1 MDKGSLPLRESH
13 IYGVFSSRFV
23 LEGMRLR
30 PKVGFI
36 TLGKAPWV
44 AEENVEGLRGD
55 ALSAIRK
62 QPLDLCVV
70 DGIPYSVD
78 EVMEA
83 AKLLRREDVDAVLVF
98 HADWTY
104 GELYCVLAK
113 ELSEY
118 PMIQWAIYGSPKSV
132 IPLPGLFESA
142 GNMMRLGKRFFYV
155 IGDPNKKDTV
165 ERIFK
170 LANAAAVAKKLRRS
184 IVGIAG
190 ASNLGM
196 TDTAFSEFHIRR
208 LVPGLLH
215 LDTSELLN
223 SFEKADENEAR
234 KVAKGLS
241 RKVGK
246 IEVSEEELITAV
258 RGYLA
263 MKAMVK
269 KYRLDALTI
278 REWPEVPIKEFT
290 MSLGCALL
298 SEEGKVAVSE
308 SDISSTVTWL
318 ILKLLAEKPVWVGE
332 FESVDLEKNS
342 ALLLHNCEAPF
353 DLARSHEEITLTN
366 TGFVE
371 WFRGKKGGV
380 NVQLELKPGRVTIAK
395 ISGRPID
402 DKIKAIVTSG
412 EVMRSP
418 KPPSR
423 GTTRAY
429 VKFDTPLKTLIDTW
443 VKEGFEHHMLLAY
456 ADVKEEISALCDLLD
471 IEKIVV

>member
-1 MDKGSLPLRESH
+1 M
-13 IYGVFSSRFV
+13 
-23 LEGMRLR
+23 LR
-30 PKVGFI
+30 PKVVFI

-44 AEENVEGLRGD
+44 DEENVEALRGD

-62 QPLDLCVV
+62 QPVDLCVV

-78 EVMEA
+78 QVMEA
-83 AKLLRREDVDAVLVF
+83 ARLFRKEDVDAVLVF

-104 GELYCVLAK
+104 GELYCVLAR

-142 GNMMRLGKRFFYV
+142 GNMMRLGKKFYHV
-155 IGDPNKKDTV
+155 IGDPSKKDIV
-165 ERIFK
+165 KQIFK

-184 IVGIAG
+184 IVGVAG

-196 TDTAFSEFHIRR
+196 TDTAFSEFHMRR
-208 LVPGLLH
+208 LVPGILH
-215 LDTSELLN
+215 LDTSELLI
-223 SFEKADENEAR
+223 SFEKIDENEAR
-234 KVAKGLS
+234 RIAKDVSKKV
-241 RKVGK
+241 RK
-246 IEVSEEELITAV
+246 IEVSEEDLITAV

-263 MKAMVK
+263 MKAMVE
-269 KYRLDALTI
+269 KYKPDALTI

-290 MSLGCALL
+290 ISLGCSLL
-298 SEEGKVAVSE
+298 SEEGKVVVSE
-308 SDISSTVTWL
+308 SDISTTITWL
-318 ILKLLAEKPVWVGE
+318 VLKLLAEKPVWVGE
-332 FESVDLEKNS
+332 FESVDLKKNS

-353 DLARSHEEITLTN
+353 DLARSREEITLAN

-371 WFRGKKGGV
+371 WFSGKKGGV
-380 NVQLELKPGRVTIAK
+380 NVQLELKPGRVAIIK
-395 ISGRPID
+395 ISGRPVD
-402 DKIKAIVTSG
+402 DKIKAIVTCG

-418 KPPSR
+418 KPPSG

-429 VKFDTPLKTLIDTW
+429 VKFDAPLKTLIDTW

-456 ADVKEEISALCDLLD
+456 ADVKEEILALCDLLG

>member
-1 MDKGSLPLRESH
+1 
-13 IYGVFSSRFV
+13 
-23 LEGMRLR
+23 LR
-30 PKVGFI
+30 PRIGFI

-44 AEENVEGLRGD
+44 AEKSVEALRRD

-62 QPLDLCVV
+62 QPVDLCVV

-83 AKLLRREDVDAVLVF
+83 TRLFKKEDVDAVLVF

-118 PMIQWAIYGSPKSV
+118 PIIQWGIYGSQKSI

-142 GNMMRLGKRFFYV
+142 GNMMRLGKKFFHV
-155 IGDPNKKDTV
+155 IGDPGEKDTV

-184 IVGIAG
+184 TVGVAG

-196 TDTAFSEFHIRR
+196 TDTGFSEFHIRR

-223 SFEKADENEAR
+223 SFEKADEKEAR
-234 KVAKGLS
+234 RIAKDLPK
-241 RKVGK
+241 RVGK
-246 IEVSEEELITAV
+246 MEVSQGELITAIKA
-258 RGYLA
+258 YLA
-263 MKAMVK
+263 MKAMVR

-278 REWPEVPIKEFT
+278 REWPELPIKEFT
-290 MSLGCALL
+290 MSLGCSLL
-298 SEEGKVAVSE
+298 AEEGKVVVGE
-308 SDISSTVTWL
+308 SDISSTITWL
-318 ILKLLAEKPVWVGE
+318 VLKLLAEKPIWLGE
-332 FESVDLEKNS
+332 FESVDLKRNC
-342 ALLLHNCEAPF
+342 ALLLHSCEAPF
-353 DLARSHEEITLTN
+353 DLARSPKEITLTN
-366 TGFVE
+366 TGCVE
-371 WFRGKKGGV
+371 WFKRKKGGV

-395 ISGRPID
+395 ISGRPIN

-418 KPPSR
+418 KSPSE

-429 VKFDTPLKTLIDTW
+429 VKFDPPLKTLIDTW
-443 VKEGFEHHMLLAY
+443 IKEGFEIHMLLAY
-456 ADVKEEISALCDLLD
+456 ADVKDELFALFDLLG

>member
-1 MDKGSLPLRESH
+1 M
-13 IYGVFSSRFV
+13 
-23 LEGMRLR
+23 MLR
-30 PKVGFI
+30 PKVGFV

-44 AEENVEGLRGD
+44 AEKNVEALRED

-62 QPLDLCVV
+62 QPVDLCVV
-70 DGIPYSVD
+70 DGIPYSID

-83 AKLLRREDVDAVLVF
+83 AELFRKEDVDAVLVF

-104 GELYCVLAK
+104 GESYCVLAK

-142 GNMMRLGKRFFYV
+142 GNMMRLGKKFFHV
-155 IGDPNKKDTV
+155 IGDPSEKDTV
-165 ERIFK
+165 KHIFK

-184 IVGIAG
+184 IIGIAG

-215 LDTSELLN
+215 LDTSELLI
-223 SFEKADENEAR
+223 SFEKADESEAKR
-234 KVAKGLS
+234 IAKGLS
-241 RKVGK
+241 KKVGK
-246 IEVSEEELITAV
+246 IEVSQEELITAIKC
-258 RGYLA
+258 YLA

-269 KYRLDALTI
+269 KYKLDALTI
-278 REWPEVPIKEFT
+278 REWPEVPVKEFT

-298 SEEGKVAVSE
+298 SEEGTVVVSE
-308 SDISSTVTWL
+308 SDISSTITWL
-318 ILKLLAEKPVWVGE
+318 VLKLLAEKPVWVGE
-332 FESVDLEKNS
+332 FESVDLKKNS

-353 DLARSHEEITLTN
+353 DLASSREEITLAN
-366 TGFVE
+366 TGFVK

-395 ISGRPID
+395 ISGRPIN

-412 EVMRSP
+412 EVMRST
-418 KPPSR
+418 KPPSG

-429 VKFDTPLKTLIDTW
+429 VKFDAPLKTLIDTW

-456 ADVKEEISALCDLLD
+456 SDVKEEILALCDLLD